1 MFRQALQ
8 STRVRLLAWVL
19 VPVVMVLSLTLATAW
34 VMLTQ
39 QQNDSIDRHLSREA
53 NELQILADRAIDPR
67 TGGSFTSVQGLLDLY
82 IQRTV
87 PDPNETM
94 FVLVNDAV
102 VSRTT
107 DDPSVR
113 LDQDR
118 DFLDL
123 VLSYQEAGFGNYQTD
138 VGNARFIVVPV
149 YGGSDSGAMV
159 GVIFSDIESQE
170 IANLLFRFALIVLL
184 ALAAAAAVGWL
195 VAGRVLQPINYIRE
209 TAHAIGVSDL
219 KQRIPAT
226 TGGVELQQLA
236 TEFNLMLDRIE
247 DLFAKNQQFVDDAG
261 HELRTPLTIISGHL
275 ELMEREPTQAA
286 QSMVIVKDELARM
299 SRLVRDLQTLTKST
313 QPDFIQREATELTDL
328 GDELFVKASQLA
340 ERNWLLG
347 EVSNQT
353 WELDRERI
361 TQAVLQLA
369 ENAVRFT
376 KPGEAIS
383 IAVESIG
390 DQVEISV
397 SDSGPGISAVERE
410 RITERFVKGSDPA
423 AVGSGAGL
431 GLALVKAI
439 AKGHGGELVI
449 GDSEL
454 GGAKL
459 TLRLPR

>member
-1 MFRQALQ
+1 
-8 STRVRLLAWVL
+8 
-19 VPVVMVLSLTLATAW
+19 
-34 VMLTQ
+34 
-39 QQNDSIDRHLSREA
+39 
-53 NELQILADRAIDPR
+53 
-67 TGGSFTSVQGLLDLY
+67 LLDLY

-275 ELMEREPTQAA
+275 DLMERDPAQAE

-313 QPDFIQREATELTDL
+313 QPDFIKREATELTDL

-347 EVSNQT
+347 EVSNQI
-353 WELDRERI
+353 WDLDRERI
-361 TQAVLQLA
+361 TQSVLQLA

-376 KPGEAIS
+376 KPGEPIS

-397 SDSGPGISAVERE
+397 SDSGPGISALERD